1 MTRRAVAL
9 QLPTST
15 WGAFK
20 TGKTFLGGLN
30 DLAGGGEEGIS
41 YFYRPNSSWAWKWCS
56 LASSGVCYGRGEEK
70 PGWYRAAEPFQQQG
84 SLWPSGEESKY
95 LPVLSPCADY

>member
-20 TGKTFLGGLN
+20 TGKTFWGGLN

-84 SLWPSGEESKY
+84 SLALRRGE
-95 LPVLSPCADY
+95 